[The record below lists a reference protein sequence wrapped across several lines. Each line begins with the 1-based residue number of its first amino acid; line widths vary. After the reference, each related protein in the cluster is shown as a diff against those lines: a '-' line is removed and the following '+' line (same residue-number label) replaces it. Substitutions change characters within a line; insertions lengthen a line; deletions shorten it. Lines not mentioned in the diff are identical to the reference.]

1 MRTTGQG
8 LRLSDRARSE
18 RGLKLLFGSNLA
30 AALLAL
36 GSLACGESTAPT
48 RWDMPTGYVDSSFQT
63 INDRMFAD
71 DVRKLGGGRL
81 NISVHSGATLYKM
94 PEIKRAVQSGVVPIG
109 EFFLPA
115 YGNEDPMFEVDSIP
129 FLVDGYEGAWKL
141 YQVQRPYL
149 EKRLASQ
156 GLRLL
161 YCVPFPGQNLY
172 TVEPLDDPAQFKGL
186 KFRAQTPVVSRMAE
200 LLGAVPVL
208 IQINDVPRAFQ
219 SGAASV
225 MLTSTAL
232 GMETRAWEYTR
243 HFYVTNAM
251 YVKTAV
257 VVNERAFAR
266 LPEDLQEIVLEAA
279 TVAEQRGWEM
289 SKHNGIEGGKLLEA
303 NGIEISPAAP
313 SVLAALKKTARPLTE
328 DWLKKAG
335 ADGEALMKA
344 LR

>member
-1 MRTTGQG
+1 M
-8 LRLSDRARSE
+8 SC
-18 RGLKLLFGSNLA
+18 GSKVV

-36 GSLACGESTAPT
+36 GTWTSADAGVQT

-71 DVRKLGGGRL
+71 DIRKLGAGRL
-81 NISVHSGATLYKM
+81 EISVHSGAKLYKM
-94 PEIKRAVQSGVVPIG
+94 PEIKRAVQTGLVPIG

-141 YQVQRPYL
+141 YQAQRPFL

-172 TVEPLDDPAQFKGL
+172 TVRPLADPAQFKGL
-186 KFRAQTPVVSRMAE
+186 KFRAQNPVVSRMAE

-208 IQINDVPRAFQ
+208 IQTNEVPQAFH
-219 SGAASV
+219 SGVANI

-232 GMETRAWEYTR
+232 GMETRAWEYTS

-266 LPEDLQEIVLEAA
+266 LPADLQQIVLDAA
-279 TVAEQRGWEM
+279 STAERRGWEM
-289 SKHNGIEGGKLLEA
+289 SKHNGIEGGKLLAA
-303 NGIEISPAAP
+303 NGIQIGPATPA
-313 SVLAALKKTARPLTE
+313 VLSALKRTARPLTE

-335 ADGEALMKA
+335 ADGEALLKS